1 MGKLASSSFIKG
13 GVLVTASIGDFV
25 GKTRIEIVFEKIDK
39 GLPFIL
45 GKDENGTKVYGKSF
59 TSKEGGKPNVNN
71 YPYNLTYSKSKTS
84 KKSSDFETESITKF
98 FKDKDFGG
106 GKGSGGGDA
115 MTKIV
120 ESGQAYYTS
129 YIFNVEKKKF
139 TVETKYTAKNW
150 SKAVSFVDATTSYS
164 EFKKTGPDNWL
175 EEDKNGL
182 NIYEKTA
189 NAIYDMYGKKLKTPV
204 YCHRDSDFMKNI
216 YAAKKVA
223 FAFDQKNDKL
233 APGSFRDDKWNPGDI
248 WISSLSQ
255 DADPLK
261 NCLTFSELQK
271 CILNAAGQGEKP
283 YKIDDTTYDDTI
295 LLGIS
300 LKKVEGDTAKVTEYN
315 KWTNPKN
322 RQHNKTGSVVYKGY
336 TFGKKGDFFSSNDVY
351 LDLGQAQI
359 QLRASNTTTS
369 WQGLLIGASAYAGKC
384 GGGNLQYYM
393 NKLGRS
399 ITYNGKKTNDWKETL
414 VNKVDDKKFFNLY
427 KKYIN
432 TQSDKSFNKQTVLSE
447 TAFAAKVKS
456 TSNPPAFKFQ
466 KNMSLMLIDQLNELK
481 PASKRNE
488 FVTEIVRYAASNT
501 DQSTYFIKV
510 EG

>member
-1 MGKLASSSFIKG
+1 MGTLASSSFTKG

-39 GLPFIL
+39 ELPFIL
-45 GKDENGTKVYGKSF
+45 GDKETGQKVYGKSF
-59 TSKEGGKPNVNN
+59 TSKNGDKPSVNN
-71 YPYNLTYSKSKTS
+71 YPYILTYSKNKNS
-84 KKSSDFETESITKF
+84 KKSSEFETLAITKF

-139 TVETKYTAKNW
+139 TVKTKYTAKDW
-150 SKAVSFVDATTSYS
+150 KTAVGFVDATTSYS
-164 EFKKTGPDNWL
+164 QFKQIGPDNWL
-175 EEDKNGL
+175 EEDTNGL

-189 NAIYDMYGKKLKTPV
+189 NVIWEMYGGKFKTPV
-204 YCHRDSDFMKNI
+204 YCHRDSKFMNNI

-223 FAFDQKNDKL
+223 FDIDKKNDKL

-248 WISSLSQ
+248 WISSLPK
-255 DADPLK
+255 DAEPLK
-261 NCLTFSELQK
+261 KCLTFSDLQK

-283 YKIDDTTYDDTI
+283 YKIDDNSYNDSI

-300 LKKVEGDTAKVTEYN
+300 LKKVEGDTAKITEYN

-322 RQHNKTGSVVYKGY
+322 RQHNKTGAVKYVGH
-336 TFGKKGDFFSSNDVY
+336 TFGRKGDFFSSNDVY
-351 LDLGQAQI
+351 LQFSQGEI
-359 QLRASNTTTS
+359 QLRASNVTAG
-369 WQGLLIGASAYAGKC
+369 WQGLLIGASAYAGKV

-399 ITYNGKKTNDWKETL
+399 ITYGGKKTASWKETGATS
-414 VNKVDDKKFFNLY
+414 VDDKKFFKLY
-427 KKYIN
+427 EKYI
-432 TQSDKSFNKQTVLSE
+432 TEQSVTALNKQTVLSE
-447 TAFAAKVKS
+447 TKFAAAVKKKGL
-456 TSNPPAFKFQ
+456 AFKFQ
-466 KNMSLMLIDQLNELK
+466 KNMSLMLVDQLNQLSK
-481 PASKRNE
+481 AKRNE
-488 FVTEIVRYAASNT
+488 FATEIVRYAASNT

>member
-1 MGKLASSSFIKG
+1 MGTLSSSSFIKG
-13 GVLVTASIGDFV
+13 GVLVAARIGDFV

-39 GLPFIL
+39 GLPFII
-45 GKDENGTKVYGKSF
+45 GKEETGTKVYGKSF
-59 TSKEGGKPNVNN
+59 ASKEGGKPNVNN
-71 YPYNLTYSKSKTS
+71 YPYNLTYSKSQNS
-84 KKSSDFETESITKF
+84 KKSSDFETLPITKF

-139 TVETKYTAKNW
+139 TVKTKYTAKNW
-150 SKAVSFVDATTSYS
+150 NTAVSFVDATTSYS

-175 EEDKNGL
+175 EEDTNGL

-189 NAIYDMYGKKLKTPV
+189 NAIYEMYGKKFTTPV
-204 YCHRDSDFMKNI
+204 YCHRDSKFMNNV

-223 FAFDQKNDKL
+223 FDFDKKNDAL

-248 WISSLSQ
+248 WISSLAQ
-255 DADPLK
+255 NAEPLK
-261 NCLTFSELQK
+261 KCLTFSDLQK
-271 CILNAAGQGEKP
+271 CILNAAGQGENP
-283 YKIDDTTYDDTI
+283 YKIDDKEYSNSI

-300 LKKVEGDTAKVTEYN
+300 LKKVEGDTAKITEYN
-315 KWTNPKN
+315 KWTDPQN
-322 RQHNKTGSVVYKGY
+322 RKHNKSGSIKYDGY
-336 TFGKKGDFFSSNDVY
+336 TFGKTGDFFSSNDVY
-351 LDLGQAQI
+351 LKLGAAQI
-359 QLRASNTTTS
+359 QLRASNTTAG

-384 GGGNLQYYM
+384 GGGNLQYYL
-393 NKLGRS
+393 NRLGRS
-399 ITYNGKKTNDWKETL
+399 ITYEGKKTTSWKEMP
-414 VNKVDDKKFFNLY
+414 VSQINDKKFFELY

-432 TQSDKSFNKQTVLSE
+432 TQSETSFNKQTVLSE
-447 TAFAAKVKS
+447 TEFKAAVKLKKDPS
-456 TSNPPAFKFQ
+456 AFKFQ
-466 KNMSLMLIDQLNELK
+466 KNMSLMLVDQLSQLTLN
-481 PASKRNE
+481 KRNE

-510 EG
+510 DG

>member
-1 MGKLASSSFIKG
+1 MGTLASSSFVKG
-13 GVLVTASIGDFV
+13 GVLTTASIGDFV

-39 GLPFIL
+39 ELPFIL
-45 GKDENGTKVYGKSF
+45 GKDESGTQVYGKSF
-59 TSKEGGKPNVNN
+59 TSKEGGKPNINN
-71 YPYNLTYSKSKTS
+71 YPYNLTFSKSKNS
-84 KKSSDFETESITKF
+84 KKSSDFETLPITRF

-139 TVETKYTAKNW
+139 TLGTKYTAKNW
-150 SKAVSFVDATTSYS
+150 STAVGFVDATTSYS
-164 EFKKTGPDNWL
+164 EFKKIGPDNWL
-175 EEDKNGL
+175 EEDTNGL

-189 NAIYDMYGKKLKTPV
+189 NAIYEMYGGKFKTPV
-204 YCHRDSDFMKNI
+204 YCHRDSKFMKNI

-223 FAFDQKNDKL
+223 FDFDKKNDKL

-248 WISSLSQ
+248 WISSLPQ
-255 DADPLK
+255 DAEPLK

-271 CILNAAGQGEKP
+271 CVLNASGQGQKT
-283 YKIDDTTYDDTI
+283 YKIDGNSYSDSI

-300 LKKVEGDTAKVTEYN
+300 LKKVEGNTGKVKEYN
-315 KWTNPKN
+315 KWTNPKD
-322 RQHNKTGSVVYKGY
+322 RKHNKDGSVVYKGY
-336 TFGKKGDFFSSNDVY
+336 TFGKTGDFFSSADVY
-351 LDLGQAQI
+351 LELGGAQI
-359 QLRASNTTTS
+359 QLRASNVTTG

-384 GGGNLQYYM
+384 GGGNLQYYL

-399 ITYNGKKTNDWKETL
+399 ITYEGKKTTSWKEML
-414 VNKVDDKKFFNLY
+414 VNQVSDKKFFELY
-427 KKYIN
+427 EKYIN
-432 TQSDKSFNKQTVLSE
+432 QQSDTSFNKQTVLSE
-447 TAFAAKVKS
+447 TEFKAAVKR
-456 TSNPPAFKFQ
+456 TKNPPAFKFQ
-466 KNMSLMLIDQLNELK
+466 KNMSLMLIDQLSQLTLK
-481 PASKRNE
+481 KRNE